1 MSNRER
7 SNSVLDLR
15 DGRRQPRLIHGR
27 FVGVR
32 TRMNRSEPDVAERD
46 EKNETEDAVEKLM
59 SEIRR
64 EPVPQR
70 MIELAQALQAALD
83 ERESGIKPCH

>member
-1 MSNRER
+1 
-7 SNSVLDLR
+7 
-15 DGRRQPRLIHGR
+15 
-27 FVGVR
+27 
-32 TRMNRSEPDVAERD
+32 MNRSEPDVAERD

-70 MIELAQALQAALD
+70 MVELAQALQAALD
-83 ERESGIKPCH
+83 ERESRIKPCH